1 MKWWAKYVTKG
12 WVKYVTAIQNWPL
25 QHATALLLFTGFLA
39 LVVILILTLGWQFIA
54 YLRVVRNRAN
64 RSIGYHDFLA
74 IRAAVLTHAVPAR
87 IGDLKLMSMRVRDI
101 GKVEVWTGE
110 TRKPQDARGRV
121 FRLHRI
127 GGLWQVIGE
136 GPWTM

>member
-1 MKWWAKYVTKG
+1 MHWSVHH
-12 WVKYVTAIQNWPL
+12 VTALQNWPV
-25 QHATALLLFTGFLA
+25 QHATALLLFAGILA
-39 LVVILILTLGWQFIA
+39 IVVILILTLAWQFIA

-74 IRAAVLTHAVPAR
+74 IRAAVLTHGVPAR
-87 IGDLKLMSMRVRDI
+87 FGDLKLMSMRVRDV

-136 GPWTM
+136 GPWTL

>member
-1 MKWWAKYVTKG
+1 M
-12 WVKYVTAIQNWPL
+12 NWSVQL
-25 QHATALLLFTGFLA
+25 VTALLLFTVL
-39 LVVILILTLGWQFIA
+39 LTSVTVLILTLAWQFIA

-74 IRAAVLTHAVPAR
+74 IRTAVLTHAVPTRLA
-87 IGDLKLMSMRVRDI
+87 DLKLMSMRVR
-101 GKVEVWTGE
+101 GAGEVEVWTGE

-127 GGLWQVIGE
+127 GGSWQVIGE
-136 GPWTM
+136 GPWSL

>member
-1 MKWWAKYVTKG
+1 MHWSVHHLMAL
-12 WVKYVTAIQNWPL
+12 QNWPL
-25 QHATALLLFTGFLA
+25 QLVTALLVFTAFAASVAL
-39 LVVILILTLGWQFIA
+39 LVVTLAWQFIA

-64 RSIGYHDFLA
+64 RSIDYGDFLA
-74 IRAAVLTHAVPAR
+74 IRTAVLTHAVPTR
-87 IGDLKLMSMRVRDI
+87 IGDLKLMSMRVRDA

-136 GPWTM
+136 GPWTL

>member
-1 MKWWAKYVTKG
+1 
-12 WVKYVTAIQNWPL
+12 
-25 QHATALLLFTGFLA
+25 
-39 LVVILILTLGWQFIA
+39 VILILTLGWQFIA
-54 YLRVVRNRAN
+54 YLRVIRNTAN

-87 IGDLKLMSMRVRDI
+87 VGDLKLMSMRVRAA
-101 GKVEVWTGE
+101 GEVEVWTGE
-110 TRKPQDARGRV
+110 TRRPQDARGRV

-136 GPWTM
+136 GPWTL